1 MVMLTCVL
9 LQVPK
14 NITIDQAASIPLG
27 LATVATGL
35 WGQHPQAKSAGFP
48 APWEEGGATK
58 FAGKPI
64 LIIGGSSSV
73 GQYGMHTVH
82 TLALPASF

>member
-1 MVMLTCVL
+1 ML

-14 NITIDQAASIPLG
+14 NISIDQAASIPLG

-35 WGQHPQAKSAGFP
+35 WGHHPQAKSAHFP
-48 APWEEGGATK
+48 APWEEDGTTK
-58 FAGKPI
+58 FAGKPV

-73 GQYGMHTVH
+73 GQYGMHPVH
-82 TLALPASF
+82 IRASQSSF